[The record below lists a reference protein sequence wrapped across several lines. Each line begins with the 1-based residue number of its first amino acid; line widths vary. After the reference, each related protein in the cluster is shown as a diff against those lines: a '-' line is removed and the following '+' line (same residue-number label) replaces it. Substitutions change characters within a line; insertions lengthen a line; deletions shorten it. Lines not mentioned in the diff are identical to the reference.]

1 MRRRLAALTALSIAL
16 AGCGDGGGGDGD
28 ASAAP
33 TATGEVEQLEVTS
46 SAFEDGGPIPVE
58 HTCDGPDTLPPLA
71 WSAPPAGAASVAV
84 VVEDPDAPGGTF
96 THLAVAG
103 LAAAAGELRG
113 EFPADA
119 IVGANGFG
127 QAGWGGPCPPPD
139 DGPHTYRF
147 RVVALSAEPE
157 LESGFSPGNLADAAE
172 GTVVAEGTLTGTF
185 DR

>member
-1 MRRRLAALTALSIAL
+1 MRRRLVALTVLSIVL
-16 AGCGDGGGGDGD
+16 AGCGGDGGQDGD

-33 TATGEVEQLEVTS
+33 SVTGAVEQLEVTS
-46 SAFEDGGPIPVE
+46 SAFEDGGSIPVE
-58 HTCDGPDTLPPLA
+58 HTCDGPDTLPPLS
-71 WSAPPAGAASVAV
+71 WSAPPSEAASIAV

-103 LAAAAGELRG
+103 LAPAAGGLGGEL
-113 EFPADA
+113 PADVT
-119 IVGANGFG
+119 VGANGFG

-147 RVVALSAEPE
+147 RVVALSADPG